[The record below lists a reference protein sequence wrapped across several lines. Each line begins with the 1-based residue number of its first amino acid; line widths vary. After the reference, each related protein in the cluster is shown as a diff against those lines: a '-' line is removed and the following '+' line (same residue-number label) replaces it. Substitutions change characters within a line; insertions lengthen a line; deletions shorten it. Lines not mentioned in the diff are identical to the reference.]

1 MIYNVIYSSLKPV
14 KDSMYIFFYKTDKAA
29 LTKLL
34 MIVISFFFFPVINC
48 TCYKNNLKKKKKGIA
63 LDGLNTA

>member
-14 KDSMYIFFYKTDKAA
+14 KDNMYIFFYKTDKAA

-34 MIVISFFFFPVINC
+34 MIVISFFFFSCN
-48 TCYKNNLKKKKKGIA
+48 KLHLLQKQLKKKKA
-63 LDGLNTA
+63 LHWMV